1 MMILKVTIK
10 GTIQQKQQRFY
21 NLLKLLVQS
30 FYSLLIF
37 NEVLEHSF
45 LIYVTYLDLLA
56 MYYLIVN
63 NDVYLFESL
72 ALGEKL

>member
-72 ALGEKL
+72 ALGE